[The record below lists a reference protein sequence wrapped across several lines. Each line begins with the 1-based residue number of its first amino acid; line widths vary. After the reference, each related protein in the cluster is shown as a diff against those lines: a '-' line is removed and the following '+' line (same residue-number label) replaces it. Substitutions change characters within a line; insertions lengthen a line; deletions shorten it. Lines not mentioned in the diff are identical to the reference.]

1 MKIAE
6 LCSAVC
12 AMVVSQ
18 AVLAAQTTPTFDI
31 LIKNGRVVDGTG
43 SP

>member
-12 AMVVSQ
+12 VVVVSQ
-18 AVLAAQTTPTFDI
+18 AVLAAQTTPQGP
-31 LIKNGRVVDGTG
+31 LAR
-43 SP
+43 